1 MDTQQ
6 SPLISVVTA
15 CFNAREFIE
24 SCISS
29 VVGQSYD
36 RFEYIVVDGGSSDGT
51 VDIIREHER
60 EITRWISEPDDGI
73 SDAFNKGLSMASGSY
88 ILILNSD
95 DFLAAPDI
103 LEKVAAYIESYHFP
117 TFLYGNCDVLN
128 RETGRL
134 EFHANSDFSP
144 DRLWKGEMPPHPGLF
159 THRGYFEK
167 YGTFDTAFRMA
178 MDFEL
183 LARGCQYESM
193 VHMPLTTSFVR
204 TGGMSTT
211 NLDVA
216 KNEILLALKKNGHLS
231 SLFKTMR
238 FKAYFAS
245 RSMIRRVLN
254 CMGLY
259 GIFAKVRGQS
269 DKAPS

>member
-1 MDTQQ
+1 MDAQQ

-29 VVGQSYD
+29 VVDQTYSCY
-36 RFEYIVVDGGSSDGT
+36 EYIVVDGGSFDGT
-51 VDIIREHER
+51 VDVIKRYDYGIDH
-60 EITRWISEPDDGI
+60 WVSEPDKGI
-73 SDAFNKGLSMASGSY
+73 SDAFNKGLDLAAGDY
-88 ILILNSD
+88 VLILNSD

-117 TFLYGNCDVLN
+117 TFLYGNCDVVN
-128 RETGRL
+128 RETGGL

-144 DRLWKGEMPPHPGLF
+144 GRLWKGEMPPHPGLF
-159 THRGYFEK
+159 THRSYFEK
-167 YGTFDTAFRMA
+167 YGTFDTAFRVA

-204 TGGMSTT
+204 SGGMSTT

-238 FKAYFAS
+238 FKSYFAS

-259 GIFAKVRGQS
+259 GIFAKLRGQS
-269 DKAPS
+269 GKVPS